1 MSESQFFSQP
11 PLVPNRNAQRGHDI
25 QRAGDSAEL
34 LSLSQSWQNMSR
46 RALLKG
52 SFVAGAAAL
61 LAGCQQTQIARSD
74 DSGPLWPDMKGS
86 PDAAPLPPPPQYK
99 QPEPQPVRGR
109 TWNGPTTYTG
119 DIIPRSR
126 WTNQGIIASRTSAMN
141 GVRRITVHHEGN
153 AFYGSSDQATIARK
167 LANIRNGHINRR
179 PEPFAD
185 IGYHYI
191 IDPAGRV
198 WAGRDLRYQGAH
210 VERNNEHNLGIM
222 VMGNFEEQQP
232 TRAQLDTLE
241 AFMVD
246 QMQRYNVPVS
256 RVYTHR
262 EIGQSV
268 CPGRNLQR
276 FMVAQRS
283 PAGTF
288 ARA

>member
-1 MSESQFFSQP
+1 MKGNEEMSGQPQDEAPLEAGMISLSESW
-11 PLVPNRNAQRGHDI
+11 LA
-25 QRAGDSAEL
+25 
-34 LSLSQSWQNMSR
+34 MSR
-46 RALLKG
+46 RALLKSG
-52 SFVAGAAAL
+52 VIASATAL
-61 LAGCQQTQIARSD
+61 LGGCQQTQTARAD

-86 PDAAPLPPPPQYK
+86 PGAAPLPPPPQYK
-99 QPEPQPVRGR
+99 QPTPIAQPGR
-109 TWNGPTTYTG
+109 TWNGPTAYTG
-119 DIIPRSR
+119 AVLPRSR
-126 WTNQGIIASRTSAMN
+126 WTNAGVIASRINPMN
-141 GVRRITVHHEGN
+141 GVKRITVHHEGI
-153 AFYGSSDQATIARK
+153 AFYGSSDQSAVARK
-167 LANIRNGHINRR
+167 LASIRNGHINRR

-232 TRAQLDTLE
+232 TRAQLETLE
-241 AFMVD
+241 AFVVD
-246 QMQRYNVPVS
+246 QMHQYNVPVT

-262 EIGQSV
+262 EIGKSV

-276 FMVAQRS
+276 FMAAQRS